1 LPAETQTYVS
11 KITGN
16 PAESWAL
23 ESKTLKVAQQL
34 PAQAACEGTAGLSRN
49 LTDVAVS
56 ASLAPAI
63 SRVVQKAKREAAEAA
78 RASAKAAAAAKK
90 KLRTASI
97 KLKKHNIALIKSSRS
112 ASRTANAKRRATKM
126 ASASER

>member
-1 LPAETQTYVS
+1 LPAETQTYVR
-11 KITGN
+11 KITGSS
-16 PAESWAL
+16 AESWAL
-23 ESKTLKVAQQL
+23 ESKTLNVAQQL

-49 LTDVAVS
+49 QTDVAVS
-56 ASLAPAI
+56 VSLAPAI
-63 SRVVQKAKREAAEAA
+63 SNIVRKAKREAAEAA
-78 RASAKAAAAAKK
+78 RAAKAVAAAKE

-97 KLKKHNIALIKSSRS
+97 KLKKHNIALVKSSGS